1 MELNTFE
8 TDYRFIASD
17 GIEHTVRYIADERG
31 YRVLGESVPEP
42 PPPAPAVS
50 YIPVLAHSLPHVPY
64 HKTPVTHPI
73 QYIPVGVHTPTTNKV
88 EYVKLAGSDL
98 IYVFDGIKYVPV
110 KGNKKSEGV
119 HMHPNVVYSLIKW
132 CVTLL
137 IDIYWCYGNMARS
150 ACFFNLLLLT

>member
-119 HMHPNVVYSLIKW
+119 HMHPNVVYSLIK
-132 CVTLL
+132 
-137 IDIYWCYGNMARS
+137 
-150 ACFFNLLLLT
+150 